1 MTVQDILT
9 LFEYDAWATN
19 RTLESVSALAED
31 VYLKDRQ
38 SSHGGIHGTLVHLFS
53 AGWTWLERWKGTVV
67 SRHVTVEEIPALGQ
81 LRDRWKGYRA
91 DLDSFLGRLTDGVL
105 DAPLP
110 YSDMRGNRHSEPLA
124 QQMLQVTNHAS
135 YHRGQ
140 VVTMVRQAG
149 GKPVAT
155 DLIAFFRMK
164 NGDAT

>member
-9 LFEYDAWATN
+9 LFEYDEWATD

-31 VYLKDRQ
+31 VYLEDLK

-53 AGWTWLERWKGTVV
+53 AGRTWLERWRGNVV
-67 SRHVTVEEIPALGQ
+67 SRHITVAEIPALGL
-81 LRDRWKGYRA
+81 LRSRWKSYRA
-91 DLDSFLGRLTDGVL
+91 DLDAYLENLTDSAL
-105 DAPLP
+105 NAPLT
-110 YSDMRGNRHSEPLA
+110 YSDMRGSRHSEPLA

-140 VVTMVRQAG
+140 VVTMLRQVG
-149 GKPVAT
+149 GTPVAT

-164 NGDAT
+164 NGDTA